1 MKRIELSKTSVVFAC
16 LLFGLSCA
24 GLALSAEQAA
34 AEEEATGNQK
44 SANSEG
50 ILPIPDYEG
59 DIWNRSHLTGDW
71 GGWRTKLAEK
81 GIQFDVDSVTWIEA
95 VVDGGVTDDSE
106 FGGNVTYN
114 LKWDLMRSGILPG
127 ALIQVRGES
136 RFGSSATLNTGQAVP
151 PNSAALSPTN
161 YSAFDDGYP
170 IALTQLSYLQM
181 FSEHFGVILGKLDLY
196 GEGAPNE
203 FAGGRGRTQFSHWN
217 LNFAT
222 PALFVPASTIGGGVV
237 VLPNEYLTIQS
248 LLISGTECT
257 NSNCFEDLDDKGGV
271 SLTDVSY
278 QYELSGLPGGVNGM
292 FAYFFDKD
300 FTELGSTTIG
310 LGGAGAE
317 AEGLVGSTEDSS
329 WLVGL
334 SFWQYLYAQGTHDG
348 PLDLTNKQ
356 PDLQGLGIFGKID
369 FADPNTNPWQTS
381 VAFGASGRGLIPG
394 RPNDLYGVGGFYN
407 KLASSRV
414 QRSLGFEEDYAGV
427 EGFYNFAIT
436 PAARLSAVIQWL
448 ESAKPGVDN
457 SLLIGGRLQLV
468 F

>member
-1 MKRIELSKTSVVFAC
+1 
-16 LLFGLSCA
+16 
-24 GLALSAEQAA
+24 
-34 AEEEATGNQK
+34 
-44 SANSEG
+44 
-50 ILPIPDYEG
+50 
-59 DIWNRSHLTGDW
+59 
-71 GGWRTKLAEK
+71 
-81 GIQFDVDSVTWIEA
+81 
-95 VVDGGVTDDSE
+95 VDGGVNDDAE

-136 RFGSSATLNTGQAVP
+136 RFGSSANLNTGEITP

-161 YSAFDDGYP
+161 YSDIDDGYE

-196 GEGAPNE
+196 GDGAPNE
-203 FAGGRGRTQFSHWN
+203 FAGGRGRTQFSNWN
-217 LNFAT
+217 LSFPT
-222 PALFVPASTIGGGVV
+222 PTLFVPASTIGAGVV
-237 VLPNEYLTIQS
+237 VLPNENLTIQS
-248 LLISGTECT
+248 LLLSGTECT

-271 SLTDVSY
+271 SLTAVSY
-278 QYELSGLPGGVNGM
+278 QYKLSDLPGGVNGT

-300 FTELGSTTIG
+300 FTELGSTAIG
-310 LGGAGAE
+310 LGESGAV
-317 AEGLVGSTEDSS
+317 GLVGSTEDSS
-329 WLVGL
+329 WLGNV

-356 PDLQGLGIFGKID
+356 PDLPGVGIFGSIS

-381 VAFGASGRGLIPG
+381 VTFGAGGRGLIPG

-407 KLASSRV
+407 KLAKSRV
-414 QRSLGFEEDYAGV
+414 QDFLGFEDDYAGV
-427 EGFYNFAIT
+427 EGFYNIAIT
-436 PAARLSAVIQWL
+436 PAARLSAIIQYL
-448 ESAKPGVDN
+448 ESAKPRVDD